1 MTTIGAYEAKT
12 HLPRLLDRVGLG
24 ESLTITRHGRP
35 IARLTP
41 IEKDDRERAAEA
53 ARRIEERRRR
63 LGQAT
68 LAELID
74 SIHEGH
80 RY

>member
-1 MTTIGAYEAKT
+1 METTTVDETKIN
-12 HLPRLLDRVGLG
+12 DR
-24 ESLTITRHGRP
+24 
-35 IARLTP
+35 A
-41 IEKDDRERAAEA
+41 RAAEA
-53 ARRIEERRRR
+53 ARRIEERRKR
-63 LGQAT
+63 LGRTT